1 MDKFLETCKLPRP
14 NHEEIKNLNRPIIS
28 KEIESVIKNLP
39 MNKSPEPDG
48 FTGEFYQTFKEE
60 LIATLVKLVQKIK

>member
-1 MDKFLETCKLPRP
+1 
-14 NHEEIKNLNRPIIS
+14 
-28 KEIESVIKNLP
+28 

-60 LIATLVKLVQKIK
+60 LIATLVKLFQNKIGGNTSELILWGKYYQKKDTKEKYSQYSSWT

>member
-1 MDKFLETCKLPRP
+1 M
-14 NHEEIKNLNRPIIS
+14 NRPIIS

-48 FTGEFYQTFKEE
+48 FTGEFYPTFKEE
-60 LIATLVKLVQKIK
+60 LIATLVKLFQNKIGGNTSELIL